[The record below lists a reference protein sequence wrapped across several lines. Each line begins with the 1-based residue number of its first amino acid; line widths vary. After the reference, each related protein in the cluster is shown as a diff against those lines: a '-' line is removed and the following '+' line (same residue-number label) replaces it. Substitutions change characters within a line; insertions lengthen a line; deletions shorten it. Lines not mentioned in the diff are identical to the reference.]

1 MSPIKWIEN
10 NLIFPPVISSELIA
24 GHKVGDHIIPFQRK
38 VLRQALENR
47 KDIFIGYSRQISK
60 SSLFAW
66 IVLYLMENHA
76 LQGVTI
82 GPTYGQGDV
91 VFKAI
96 KKQIQFSEVLSGNYK
111 LRADYIEHKTT
122 GSLVKKIY
130 NSPSANLGNMA
141 IAFVV
146 IDELCS
152 YSPLAKE
159 NLMTILGGLG
169 MGGQKPL
176 LLYATNPPVDPTHW
190 SLDYIKTL
198 IADKNTAYFDF
209 SSSIKADI
217 YDPKTWA
224 KANPF
229 IKYYLK
235 TKDPVYKWT
244 YDFYTSKALLAKESK
259 EAELDFRRQ
268 LLGQRVATDAFKFA
282 DIERI
287 QLADD
292 SIYTDKSLRWCLGI
306 DPAWKF
312 NFCAVSLIGFSEI
325 TETLFIKHF
334 LFLANT
340 EARRPSQ
347 KIQFLEWHKRGFI
360 KLFNTATVPRE
371 PVIKEIKDFIADK
384 GLKIEKVI
392 VDPGQA
398 KQWDFEKEFSQLEY
412 VYNSPRHMTGAIR
425 YLEKIIHDRKCFF
438 IGQNPCALIQ
448 YDSAIV
454 SVKSQDYCSI
464 DKASEWA
471 SVDSVIAS
479 ALATKHLS
487 ETKKKN
493 YEAFYC

>member
-1 MSPIKWIEN
+1 MNPVKWIEK
-10 NLIFPPVISSELIA
+10 NLVFPPIISSEIIA
-24 GHKVGDHIIPFQRK
+24 GHKVGKHIIPFQRK
-38 VLRQALENR
+38 VLKEALENR

-96 KKQIQFSEVLSGNYK
+96 KKQIQFSDSLNSHYK
-111 LRADYIEHKTT
+111 LRADYIEHKDS
-122 GSLVKKIY
+122 GSMVKKIY

-146 IDELCS
+146 IDELCA

-159 NLMTILGGLG
+159 NLLTILGGLG
-169 MGGQKPL
+169 MGGKKPL
-176 LLYATNPPVDPTHW
+176 LLYATNPPTDPAHW

-198 IADKNTAYFDF
+198 IADDNTVCFDF
-209 SSSIKADI
+209 SADSKADI
-217 YDPKTWA
+217 YKEKTWA

-229 IKYYLK
+229 IAHYIK

-244 YDFYTSKALLAKESK
+244 YDFYKSKALLAKASK

-268 LLGQRVATDAFKFA
+268 LLGQRVATTAFKFA

-287 QLADD
+287 QFADD
-292 SIYTDKSLRWCLGI
+292 SIYKDKSLRWSLGI

-312 NFCAVSLIGFSEI
+312 NFFSASLVGFSES
-325 TETLFIKHF
+325 TESLFIKHF
-334 LFLANT
+334 LFLPNT
-340 EARRPSQ
+340 DDRRPSQ
-347 KIQFLEWHKRGFI
+347 KIQFRKWASQGFI
-360 KLFNTATVPRE
+360 KLFNKATIPRE
-371 PVIKEIKDFIADK
+371 PVINTIKSFIADK
-384 GLKIEKVI
+384 GLKVEKVI
-392 VDPGQA
+392 ADPGQA
-398 KQWDFEKEFSQLEY
+398 KQWDFEKAFSQLEY

-425 YLEKIIHDRKCFF
+425 YLEKIIHDKKCFF
-438 IGQNPCALIQ
+438 IGQNPCALVHF
-448 YDSAIV
+448 DSAIV

-471 SVDSVIAS
+471 SVDSVVS
-479 ALATKHLS
+479 STLATKHLS
-487 ETKKKN
+487 EIKKKN

>member
-1 MSPIKWIEN
+1 MNPVKWIESH
-10 NLIFPPVISSELIA
+10 LIFPPVISSELIS
-24 GHKVGDHIIPFQRK
+24 GHKVGEHIIPFQRK
-38 VLRQALENR
+38 VLKEALEKR
-47 KDIFIGYSRQISK
+47 RDIFIGYSRQISK

-66 IVLYLMENHA
+66 IVLYLMENHS

-96 KKQIQFSEVLSGNYK
+96 KKQIQFSDFLSGKYK
-111 LRADYIEHKTT
+111 LRADYIEHKKS
-122 GSLVKKIY
+122 GSMVKKIY
-130 NSPSANLGNMA
+130 NSPAANLGNMA

-146 IDELCS
+146 IDELCA

-159 NLMTILGGLG
+159 NLLTILGGLG
-169 MGGQKPL
+169 MGGNKPL

-198 IADKNTAYFDF
+198 IADDNTSYFDF
-209 SSSIKADI
+209 SAKESADI
-217 YDPKTWA
+217 YKEKTWA
-224 KANPF
+224 KSNPF
-229 IKYYLK
+229 IAYYLK

-244 YDFYTSKALLAKESK
+244 YDFYKSKALLAKESK

-282 DIERI
+282 DIKRI
-287 QLADD
+287 QCADD
-292 SIYTDKSLRWCLGI
+292 SIYKDKSLRWCLGI

-312 NFCAVSLIGFSEI
+312 NFCSVSLVGFNES
-325 TETLFIKHF
+325 TESLFIKHF

-340 EARRPSQ
+340 DNRRASQ
-347 KIQFLEWHKRGFI
+347 KIQFREWDKQGFI
-360 KLFNTATVPRE
+360 KLFNEDTVPRE
-371 PVIKEIKDFIADK
+371 QVIKEIKTFIANK
-384 GLKIEKVI
+384 GLKIERVI

-425 YLEKIIHDRKCFF
+425 YLEKIIHARKCFF
-438 IGQNPCALIQ
+438 IGKNPCALIQ
-448 YDSAIV
+448 FDSAIV
-454 SVKSQDYCSI
+454 SNKSQDYCSI

-479 ALATKHLS
+479 TLATKHLS
-487 ETKKKN
+487 ETKKKK